1 MKKAPQPS
9 GLLPLLIASG
19 LIALGLGVPFAVRG
33 LTGPEPVINLD
44 AGEHTITMNV
54 ICDGDR
60 VSAIETY
67 VDGVYQMTNLLP
79 PDPPQNFRV
88 VPTP

>member
-1 MKKAPQPS
+1 
-9 GLLPLLIASG
+9 
-19 LIALGLGVPFAVRG
+19 
-33 LTGPEPVINLD
+33 VINLD

-54 ICDGDR
+54 ICDGER